1 MIRRPPRSTLFPYT
15 TLFRSPPPLAPRG
28 EDGARDATHGR
39 GGVRRV
45 AAEGARA
52 LPPAHA
58 EELAAREPAAAP
70 DIREL
75 AHQRGRRRVL
85 LHQLP
90 LEQRLDAAVRHAAE
104 RHPTPLT
111 PGAGARGPVAPAGAS
126 SAAR

>member
-45 AAEGARA
+45 AAGGARA

-58 EELAAREPAAAP
+58 EELAAREPAPAP

-75 AHQRGRRRVL
+75 AHPRGRRRGPP
-85 LHQLP
+85 HPLP
-90 LEQRLDAAVRHAAE
+90 PEQRLPAAGRHAA
-104 RHPTPLT
+104 RRPPTP
-111 PGAGARGPVAPAGAS
+111 PSRP
-126 SAAR
+126 